1 MVDTVAVGDPLQ
13 YSEYKTL
20 KVVRFG
26 HGEQNRMVLS
36 LGPAFYDSYGLAG
49 VVGSFGDDL
58 QKQSLIDV
66 IRTGAGDKIT
76 ARLQEL

>member
-1 MVDTVAVGDPLQ
+1 MVDAVGEPDSLQ

-36 LGPAFYDSYGLAG
+36 LGPAFYHSYGFAG
-49 VVGSFGDDL
+49 VVGSLGDDL
-58 QKQSLIDV
+58 QEQSFIDV
-66 IRTGAGDKIT
+66 I
-76 ARLQEL
+76 